1 MACGSVA
8 VAQQV
13 TQSRLPVGHIDAEP
27 DVTWGKGGIGDWGWT
42 AWVST
47 DRLPRAEAEAS

>member
-1 MACGSVA
+1 MSNLISG
-8 VAQQV
+8 
-13 TQSRLPVGHIDAEP
+13 RPVPLAPRPDQALSIWAEP
-27 DVTWGKGGIGDWGWT
+27 DVTWGKGGIDDWGWA

>member
-1 MACGSVA
+1 MSNLILG
-8 VAQQV
+8 
-13 TQSRLPVGHIDAEP
+13 RPVPLAPRPDQALNIQAEP
-27 DVTWGKGGIGDWGWT
+27 DVTWGKGGIDDWGWT